1 MATILT
7 KKKDT
12 TGAPAT
18 GDLTNS
24 SGGAEL
30 AVNTADKRLYTK
42 NSSNAVVEIG
52 TNPGTAVT
60 FVAGTASDPAITT
73 TGDTNTGIFFP
84 AADTIA
90 FAEGGVERMRITS
103 DGDVL
108 IGATTSLNSV
118 ASSKP
123 LVIESTLRPEVN
135 LFRNNTNVVATSK
148 FGQLNFWGN
157 DTTSN
162 TPIVHAFIEAVASLT
177 HSAGDN
183 PTDLV
188 FGTTPDGSATAAEVV
203 RFTQA
208 GNVGIGTSSPGA
220 RLHVVGP
227 ALSTTTGL
235 RLQDVTTDA
244 TNKLALIKAAHYTN
258 SQAPVTMLFGSMSS
272 AANSI
277 RIGGSYS
284 QENAATEIT
293 FYTAANNTTL
303 NGTERARI
311 TSDGALLVGT
321 TSADTSQFRVVGSPT
336 GDSAQISNE
345 SGSFSNS
352 ILNLRGNRNTTN
364 GSWRFLTCR
373 NVASASDRLYILD
386 SGNVQNVNN
395 SYGSISDVKL
405 KQDIVDAGSQ
415 WDDIKNLRIRKY
427 HLKSDPDGFMHIGL
441 VAQEAE
447 EVSPG
452 LIEEHKDIGQEI
464 RTREVEKTRE
474 VEVTPAVLDEDGNV
488 VEPAV
493 METETYTEEEEYTET
508 IDLGTTT
515 KSVKYSILYMKAVK
529 ALQEAMERIE
539 TLEAKV
545 SALEAQ

>member
-90 FAEGGVERMRITS
+90 FTEGGAEAMRIS
-103 DGDVL
+103 D
-108 IGATTSLNSV
+108 
-118 ASSKP
+118 
-123 LVIESTLRPEVN
+123 
-135 LFRNNTNVVATSK
+135 
-148 FGQLNFWGN
+148 
-157 DTTSN
+157 
-162 TPIVHAFIEAVASLT
+162 
-177 HSAGDN
+177 
-183 PTDLV
+183 
-188 FGTTPDGSATAAEVV
+188 
-203 RFTQA
+203 A
-208 GNVGIGTSSPGA
+208 GNVGIGTSSPGS

-303 NGTERARI
+303 NGTERMRI
-311 TSDGALLVGT
+311 TSAGEVLIGATTSLNSVASSKALVIESTLRPEVNLFRNNTNVVATSKFGQLNFWGNDTTSNTPIVHAFIEAVASLTHSAGDNPTDLVFGT
-321 TSADTSQFRVVGSPT
+321 TPDGSATVAEKMRLTEAGYLRLASGTGGIQFGGDTAAANALDDYEEGTWTPTTAGDATGAFSGQAGTYTKIGNQVTVHGQFVVSANFSSNNIGGLPFVAKVANT
-336 GDSAQISNE
+336 GVSGVYGISVV
-345 SGSFSNS
+345 
-352 ILNLRGNRNTTN
+352 RN
-364 GSWRFLTCR
+364 
-373 NVASASDRLYILD
+373 D
-386 SGNVQNVNN
+386 SGNRYFQLTNASTNINVLSTMTGTGHNLTT
-395 SYGSISDVKL
+395 SDG
-405 KQDIVDAGSQ
+405 I
-415 WDDIKNLRIRKY
+415 IR
-427 HLKSDPDGFMHIGL
+427 F
-441 VAQEAE
+441 
-447 EVSPG
+447 
-452 LIEEHKDIGQEI
+452 
-464 RTREVEKTRE
+464 
-474 VEVTPAVLDEDGNV
+474 
-488 VEPAV
+488 V
-493 METETYTEEEEYTET
+493 MTYQ
-508 IDLGTTT
+508 TT
-515 KSVKYSILYMKAVK
+515 
-529 ALQEAMERIE
+529 
-539 TLEAKV
+539 
-545 SALEAQ
+545 